1 MKVADLT
8 YLLVPRLYLGTHI
21 RRICLPSFQSFP
33 ATNEADPLE
42 IGSQAEPWNQLI
54 LLGN

>member
-8 YLLVPRLYLGTHI
+8 YLLPGSAWE
-21 RRICLPSFQSFP
+21 RISGGSASNLSQPQMRQSL
-33 ATNEADPLE
+33 AY
-42 IGSQAEPWNQLI
+42 IGSQAEPWNPLI

>member
-8 YLLVPRLYLGTHI
+8 YLLPGSASHLSNLSQPQTR
-21 RRICLPSFQSFP
+21 QSF
-33 ATNEADPLE
+33 AY

-54 LLGN
+54 LLGD